1 MSHDGAESVSCL
13 VCTNDFDNRD
23 HEPVALPA
31 CGHTFCRPCILRLER
46 TQRILRCP
54 ECRRPHEGEA
64 PANLPVNDLLLNVV
78 SQSQRDNACVKT
90 DDLGS
95 IQRGGARR
103 KHFSKKMKKGRKGDN
118 KSYSH
123 PSCKAGEE
131 SDQGSFGKNGCNEVT
146 DNESDSG
153 KGSVSEDDGIN
164 GMRKDDED
172 LSSSKEDSDDS
183 LSPRRKKRDTCAKRR
198 EHDSKKECSD
208 SDNDSPADGSRTKW
222 SNNSGNPLL
231 SIKPTLNDINRN
243 RGAADQLVNIDLEII
258 QPEIIQP
265 QRRCQSQFWT
275 KKKLKI
281 IFVFSAFLIVVI
293 CMLISHPVSYWIL
306 NGLGFTSKGTRKNSH
321 ASSWQSKIQK
331 SNSGKIDGN
340 SYFAT
345 LQKASTKGFNI
356 TWKVAITSLG
366 AVVGGFLFLP
376 CVFCCYKRI
385 LKRTVDNCHIPLASD
400 EDTTV

>member
-64 PANLPVNDLLLNVV
+64 PANLPLNDLLLNIV

-95 IQRGGARR
+95 TQRGGARR

-198 EHDSKKECSD
+198 EHDSKNECSD

-265 QRRCQSQFWT
+265 QRRCQS
-275 KKKLKI
+275 
-281 IFVFSAFLIVVI
+281 
-293 CMLISHPVSYWIL
+293 
-306 NGLGFTSKGTRKNSH
+306 LGFTSKGTRKNSH